1 MKKRVLNKESELT
14 RLTQSILKFRK
25 ERDWEQFHTPKDSAI
40 ALLSEATEVLDQFK
54 WLNEK
59 EMKKYIKEHKK
70 EIGDELSDVLF
81 WTLLMAHDLEVE
93 LISAFDK
100 KMEENRKKYPI
111 EKAKG
116 RHTKYTKL

>member
-1 MKKRVLNKESELT
+1 MKNKTVKKSNELE
-14 RLTQSILKFRK
+14 RLTKSILEFRK

-59 EMKKYIKEHKK
+59 EIKKYVKEHKK

-93 LISAFDK
+93 LIAAFDK

-111 EKAKG
+111 EKARGK
-116 RHTKYTKL
+116 HTKYTKL

>member
-1 MKKRVLNKESELT
+1 MKKKIIKKDSELE
-14 RLTQSILKFRK
+14 RLTKTILKFRK
-25 ERDWEQFHTPKDSAI
+25 ERDWKQFHTPKDSAI

-59 EMKKYIKEHKK
+59 ESKKYIKEHQK

-81 WTLLMAHDLEVE
+81 WTLLMAYDLKVE
-93 LISAFDK
+93 LVSAFDK